1 MKKYFSTISN
11 RTRKI
16 GLILVVILGL
26 GLVLYPFVS
35 QLYYDYLFSTEVSD
49 FQEDIK
55 TTIPSKEN
63 QKNIELAAAY
73 NEALEPNLSWVDPYS
88 AKEREQ
94 GVESY
99 AKMLKVKEKIGVLH
113 VPEMNLSLPVYA
125 GTAESILQK
134 GVGHLEGTSLPIGGE
149 NTHSVLTAHRGL
161 PNARLFTDLDQVEVK
176 DVFSIETIAG
186 ELFYEVDK
194 IQVVEPHE
202 TDTIKIIKDEDY
214 LTLLTCTPY
223 MINSHRLLVRGTRIP
238 APPVKEIEEIKEEQ
252 VKDFNYYL
260 TTYWYYF
267 LIILSVLIVM
277 TVVIIVQN
285 KKNKRKST
293 EN

>member
-11 RTRKI
+11 HTRKI
-16 GLILVVILGL
+16 VLILVVILGL
-26 GLVLYPFVS
+26 ALVLYPFVS
-35 QLYYDYLFSTEVSD
+35 QLYYDHLFSKEVTS
-49 FQEDIK
+49 FQEDIR

-113 VPEMNLSLPVYA
+113 VPKISLSLPVYA

-134 GVGHLEGTSLPIGGE
+134 GVGHLEGTSLPIGGK

-161 PNARLFTDLDQVEVK
+161 PNARLFTDLDQVKVK

-202 TDTIKIIKDEDY
+202 TDTIKIIKDKDY

-238 APPVKEIEEIKEEQ
+238 APPIEEIEEIKKE
-252 VKDFNYYL
+252 KIKNFKYYL

-267 LIILSVLIVM
+267 LIILSVLIV
-277 TVVIIVQN
+277 TTIVII
-285 KKNKRKST
+285 K
-293 EN
+293 

>member
-1 MKKYFSTISN
+1 
-11 RTRKI
+11 
-16 GLILVVILGL
+16 
-26 GLVLYPFVS
+26 LVLYPFFS
-35 QLYYDYLFSTEVSD
+35 QLYYDYLFSTEVVS

-55 TTIPSKEN
+55 ATNPTKEN

-113 VPEMNLSLPVYA
+113 VSKMSLSLPVYA
-125 GTAESILQK
+125 GTVESILQK
-134 GVGHLEGTSLPIGGE
+134 GVGHLEGTSLPIGGK

-161 PNARLFTDLDQVEVK
+161 PNARLFTDLDQVKVK

-202 TDTIKIIKDEDY
+202 TDTIKIIKDKDY

-238 APPVKEIEEIKEEQ
+238 APPVEEIKEIKEEQ
-252 VKDFNYYL
+252 VKDFNYYMA
-260 TTYWYYF
+260 TYWYYF
-267 LIILSVLIVM
+267 LIILSVLIVT
-277 TVVIIVQN
+277 TVVIVLQN
-285 KKNKRKST
+285 KKK
-293 EN
+293 